1 MGWMNDL
8 GRGPVGVDTAIFIY
22 FIEEHPTFLPLV
34 EPLFREADGGRREL
48 VTSALTLLEVLVV
61 PYRSGDHLLAVRYEA
76 IPTRSRG
83 ITVADTLRPSAG
95 LFSRM
100 LVLFPLCL
108 ASASCN

>member
-1 MGWMNDL
+1 MNDL

-61 PYRSGDHLLAVRYEA
+61 PYRSGDHLLAARYEA
-76 IPTRSRG
+76 ILTRSRG

-100 LVLFPLCL
+100 IVLFPLCP
-108 ASASCN
+108 ACASCN